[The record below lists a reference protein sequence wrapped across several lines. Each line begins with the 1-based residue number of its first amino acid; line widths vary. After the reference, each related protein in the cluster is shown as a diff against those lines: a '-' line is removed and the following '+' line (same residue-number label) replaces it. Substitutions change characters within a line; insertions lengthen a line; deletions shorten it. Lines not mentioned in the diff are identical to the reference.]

1 MFGIGGGELV
11 VILVVV
17 LFAVGPDR
25 MPTLLKAVGKGIR
38 EMRRAARELQST
50 VGIDELMGDED
61 FRDPLGLKKPIAP
74 KPMAEPPSP
83 AAAPIVRRGIASL
96 SEEDLAREQPHE
108 GVDLAHAEAEAVR
121 QAAEAEA

>member
-50 VGIDELMGDED
+50 VGIDDLMGDED
-61 FRDPLGLKKPIAP
+61 FRDPLGLKKPLAP
-74 KPMAEPPSP
+74 KPVAEPTKT
-83 AAAPIVRRGIASL
+83 AAPVVRRGIASL

-108 GVDLAHAEAEAVR
+108 GVDLAHAEAEAAR
-121 QAAEAEA
+121 KAAEADA

>member
-50 VGIDELMGDED
+50 VGIDDLMGDED
-61 FRDPLGLKKPIAP
+61 FRDPLGLKKPAVP
-74 KPMAEPPSP
+74 KPVTCENDAPPLVERYTFRP
-83 AAAPIVRRGIASL
+83 
-96 SEEDLAREQPHE
+96 EK
-108 GVDLAHAEAEAVR
+108 
-121 QAAEAEA
+121 